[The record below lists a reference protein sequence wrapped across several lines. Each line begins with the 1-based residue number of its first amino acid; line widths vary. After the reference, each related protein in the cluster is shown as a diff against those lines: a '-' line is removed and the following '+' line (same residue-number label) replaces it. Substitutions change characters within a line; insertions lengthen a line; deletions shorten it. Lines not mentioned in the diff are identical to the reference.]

1 MSVFRFPGLP
11 RLHTFDTW
19 LGYRNYRFLWIGN
32 FCGNNAQWLQL
43 LTVGWLVRELS
54 LGSSSSSLLV
64 VTVGAINT
72 LPGLVVGPWAG
83 VLGDR
88 VDRRK
93 LLISIQTL
101 MAGAAILFS
110 FLVLSERVV
119 VWHAYTYV
127 IFSGV
132 ARSFAQPLRQAL
144 IANTVPREVLGNALA
159 TNVLTITSSR
169 LVGPFAGGFLIATL
183 GFFWP
188 FVMES
193 LFYVLMVL
201 ALLPMKTP
209 YFQARPSA
217 GRQSVLADLKEGIV
231 YVWKGERVILNL
243 IMLGLV
249 TNVVLQPFMFLLPVF
264 TDEILQQGPKIG
276 GSLLALNGLGGLLAA
291 FIIAS
296 VGFIFRKGWLVIC
309 LALFSS
315 LIVIV
320 LAYSSWLWAGILMV
334 GVFGFS
340 QSAFRTTLS
349 TLVQSI
355 IPDNL
360 RSRVTSLRSYGQGF
374 VVVTSLGVG
383 WLADQTSAALAI
395 TVMGGA
401 GLALT
406 LVCLFALRRVRALE

>member
-101 MAGAAILFS
+101 MAGTAILFS

-264 TDEILQQGPKIG
+264 TDEILRQGPKIG

>member
-1 MSVFRFPGLP
+1 MSVFRLPGIP

-276 GSLLALNGLGGLLAA
+276 GSLLALNGLGGLMAA

>member
-1 MSVFRFPGLP
+1 MSVFRLPGIP

-43 LTVGWLVRELS
+43 LTVGWLVRDLS

-119 VWHAYTYV
+119 VWHTYTYV

-132 ARSFAQPLRQAL
+132 ARSFAQPLRHAL

-169 LVGPFAGGFLIATL
+169 LAGPFAGGFLIATL

-188 FVMES
+188 FVLES

-264 TDEILQQGPKIG
+264 TDEILRQGPKIG

-374 VVVTSLGVG
+374 VVATSLGVG

-395 TVMGGA
+395 TVMGGC

-406 LVCLFALRRVRALE
+406 LVCLFALRRVRALD

>member
-1 MSVFRFPGLP
+1 MSVFRLPGIP